1 MPDEIKPNELDPY
14 WMPFT
19 ANRAFKRA
27 PRMVVGA
34 EGMHYLTPDGRR
46 VIDATSGLYC
56 VNAGHGRRRIVEAIQ
71 RQAATLDYAPAFQF
85 GHPGAFHLASRIA
98 LLAPADLDRVF
109 FASSGSEAV
118 DTALKIALAYWRARG
133 EGGRTRFIGRE
144 RGYHGVGFGGISV
157 GGMVN
162 NRRAFGAILPAVD
175 HLRTTYDRDKQA
187 FSVGEPEWG
196 AELADELERLIAFH
210 DASTIAAVIVE
221 PVAGSTGC
229 LPPPKGYLER
239 LRAITSAHGIP
250 LIFDEV
256 ITAFGRLGYAFAAE
270 RYGVVPDM
278 IAFAKGVTNGAV
290 PMSGVVVRT
299 GIYDALM
306 QGAEHIAPEA
316 RPLHEVELFHGYTN
330 SGHPLAAAA
339 ALAAL
344 DVYRD
349 EDLFARAR
357 ELEAGFAAR
366 MMSLRTSPHVVD
378 IRPVGLM
385 CGIDLTSRPGAPGAR
400 GAEITARAFH
410 EHDMYV
416 RVAGDTIVVAP
427 PLIASGDDLDSIRDR
442 LTLTLAAVA

>member
-1 MPDEIKPNELDPY
+1 MKNALENRHVPTETKPNELDPY

-27 PRMVVGA
+27 PRMIAGA

-71 RQAATLDYAPAFQF
+71 RQAATLDYSPAFQF
-85 GHPGAFHLASRIA
+85 GHPGAFQLASRIA
-98 LLAPADLDRVF
+98 LLAPGDLDRVF

-133 EGGRTRFIGRE
+133 EGQRTRFIGRE

-162 NRRAFGAILPAVD
+162 NRRTFGAMLPAVD
-175 HLRTTYDRDKQA
+175 HLQTTYNRDKQA
-187 FSVGEPEWG
+187 FSIGEPEWG
-196 AELADELERLIAFH
+196 VELADELERLIAFH

-229 LPPPKGYLER
+229 LPPPRGYLER
-239 LRAITSAHGIP
+239 LRAITARHGIP

-256 ITAFGRLGYAFAAE
+256 ITAFGRLGHAFASA

-306 QGAEHIAPEA
+306 QGPE
-316 RPLHEVELFHGYTN
+316 EIVELFHGYTN

-344 DVYRD
+344 DVYRE
-349 EDLFARAR
+349 EDLFQRAR
-357 ELEAGFAAR
+357 EHEAGFAER
-366 MMSLRTSPHVVD
+366 MMSLRSSPLIAD
-378 IRPVGLM
+378 IRPIGLM
-385 CGIDLTSRPGAPGAR
+385 CGIDLAPRPGAVGAR
-400 GAEITARAFH
+400 GSEVTARAFH
-410 EHDMYV
+410 DHDMYV

-427 PLIASGDDLDSIRDR
+427 PLIASADDLDAISDR
-442 LTLTLAAVA
+442 LAVTLAAIA